1 MAFRSPGS
9 ATVFSSIS
17 HRLRRG
23 FWGGCD
29 GPIRRGIG
37 VDDGRRCDPVDA
49 NKETTV
55 VTVETL
61 DEACVIA
68 AQPWRKLLPVHAAAE
83 LFPRMKGDEL
93 VALGEDIRR
102 NGLRV
107 AIVLIEVDQ
116 SAVMVQ
122 GRPVALLD
130 GRNRLDAL
138 EATGHRINFQFY
150 QDSVGRNYW
159 TACGQEQIG
168 VRIALVRPNDPHE
181 FVLAL
186 NIRRRHL
193 AAKQRREL
201 ISKLLRLTP
210 EASDRQIAAR
220 ANADHKTVAQIR
232 VAQEGTGGIP
242 QLSKRTGRDGRVRT
256 TVSKLMRKSRQTGR
270 IRAALKAF
278 RALSAEEK
286 IRFHAIVQTDSV
298 LRESTTAVQLAGNR
312 AGARIALRKD
322 GIV

>member
-1 MAFRSPGS
+1 
-9 ATVFSSIS
+9 
-17 HRLRRG
+17 
-23 FWGGCD
+23 
-29 GPIRRGIG
+29 
-37 VDDGRRCDPVDA
+37 VDA

-220 ANADHKTVAQIR
+220 GECGSQNRRPDSSGARGYWGNSPVEQENGPRRQGPDDSVEADAQI
-232 VAQEGTGGIP
+232 APDGANQGGT
-242 QLSKRTGRDGRVRT
+242 
-256 TVSKLMRKSRQTGR
+256 
-270 IRAALKAF
+270 
-278 RALSAEEK
+278 
-286 IRFHAIVQTDSV
+286 
-298 LRESTTAVQLAGNR
+298 
-312 AGARIALRKD
+312 
-322 GIV
+322 